1 MAILA
6 QSLVDRVAD
15 TLNDTFQE
23 RWTLSNLIGYLSD
36 GQLAAVQIRP
46 ECNPKTETIE
56 LVAGT
61 KQAIPA
67 SAFRLLTCV
76 RNISDSEKRPIIEM
90 SRHNL
95 DRYNKTWHVSVNS
108 TSVNGYVYDSR
119 DRKTFYV
126 YPGVAVDTEIEITY
140 SKQPDEINLVS
151 GNIPANTNIELDD
164 VYSPMLISYML
175 HRAYEKETP
184 IEGQGPE
191 QAQIHYQ
198 RFIGY
203 LMTRDMAE
211 QRIDPAHQRHLVQE
225 KGPGY

>member
-15 TLNDTFQE
+15 TLNDTSQE
-23 RWTLSNLIGYLSD
+23 RWTFSNLIGYLSD

-46 ECNPKTETIE
+46 ECNPKTETVA

-67 SAFRLLTCV
+67 DAFRLITCV
-76 RNISDSEKRPIIEM
+76 RNISDSAKKPIIEM

-95 DRYNKTWHVSVNS
+95 DRYNKTWHEAIDSS
-108 TSVNGYVYDSR
+108 SVNGYVYDSR

-140 SKQPDEINLVS
+140 SKQPDEINLV
-151 GNIPANTNIELDD
+151 GGAIPDDTNIELDD
-164 VYSPMLISYML
+164 VYSPMLINYML
-175 HRAYEKETP
+175 HRAYEKETAV
-184 IEGQGPE
+184 EGQGP
-191 QAQIHYQ
+191 QMSQMHYQ
-198 RFIGY
+198 RFLGY
-203 LMTRDMAE
+203 LMTRERAE